1 MSSGRLFAVL
11 QNQGTNLDLN
21 RVVKL
26 LGQVFAGK
34 EFGSSE
40 DMIQALI
47 KSKNLCVWD
56 GIQLAMG
63 RSERDPALWPMAVAA
78 IGWGR

>member
-1 MSSGRLFAVL
+1 MLSCK
-11 QNQGTNLDLN
+11 NQGTNLDLN

-34 EFGSSE
+34 EFGSFE

-47 KSKNLCVWD
+47 KSKNLCVWG

-63 RSERDPALWPMAVAA
+63 RSEWDHAFWPLAVAA